1 MLARVSIGKLFAGG
15 IIPGL
20 MLTTG
25 YLAYINLRCR
35 MNPTMGPPAPV
46 EDRASLKERLRMTR
60 GLVAPFLLI
69 LSILGT
75 ILIGAASPSEA
86 AAIGAAVAMLCVAG
100 KRKLSWNLLKESCDR
115 TFRICNMVMWI
126 IVGAKLFASMFVTV
140 GAADLIRQFFL
151 NLEVSPIVMVIIMQ
165 LTYIILGCVTEEI
178 TMMSLT
184 LPIYAPI
191 LASLGYDPVWFGVL
205 FMINM
210 QIGYLSPPFG
220 YCLFYLKGVAPPEI
234 TTADLYRSVW
244 PFMLIQAAV
253 VLLVIFFPQLVLWL
267 PTEVLGLR

>member
-1 MLARVSIGKLFAGG
+1 
-15 IIPGL
+15 GL
-20 MLTTG
+20 
-25 YLAYINLRCR
+25 
-35 MNPTMGPPAPV
+35 
-46 EDRASLKERLRMTR
+46 
-60 GLVAPFLLI
+60 LVPFLLI

-86 AAIGAAVAMLCVAG
+86 AAIGAGVALLCVAA
-100 KRKLSWNLLKESCDR
+100 KRKLTLALLWESCDR

-126 IVGAKLFASMFVTV
+126 IVGAKLFATMFVTV

-151 NLEVSPIVMVIIMQ
+151 NLNVTPLVMVMIMQ
-165 LTYIILGCVTEEI
+165 MTYIIMGCVTEEI
-178 TMMSLT
+178 TMMCLT

-191 LASLGYDPVWFGVL
+191 LASYGFDPVWFGVL

-234 TTADLYRSVW
+234 TTMDLYRSVW
-244 PFMLIQAAV
+244 PFILIQIAV
-253 VLLVIFFPQLVLWL
+253 VLLVIFFPQLTLWL
-267 PTEVLGLR
+267 PSNVLGLR